1 MSEDRITVEE
11 LKYMSIFSEVT
22 GATVYRCLIDGESGK
37 LYFLVKRGDQGR
49 AVGRNGRNIKVLSE
63 LFKRQI
69 EVFEYSD
76 DITEMVK
83 NLFPGVEIQ
92 KVDVI
97 ERGEGKI
104 VNVTVKEEDKGKA
117 IGRDG
122 RNVKRA
128 RMILGKL
135 FNVSKLTIK

>member
-22 GATVYRCLIDGESGK
+22 GATVYRCLVDGETGK
-37 LYFLVKRGDQGR
+37 LYFLVKRGDLGK
-49 AVGRNGRNIKVLSE
+49 AIGRNGRNVKVLCD

-69 EVFEYSD
+69 EVFEYSENLV
-76 DITEMVK
+76 EMVK
-83 NLFPGVEIQ
+83 NLFPGVEILR
-92 KVDVI
+92 VDVS
-97 ERGEGKI
+97 ERGEEKI
-104 VNVTVKEEDKGKA
+104 VNISVREEDKGKA

-128 RMILGKL
+128 RSILGRL
-135 FNVSKLTIK
+135 FKVSKLSIR

>member
-22 GATVYRCLIDGESGK
+22 GATVYRCLIDGESRK
-37 LYFLVKRGDQGR
+37 LYFLVKRGDLGR

-76 DITEMVK
+76 DIAEMVK
-83 NLFPGVEIQ
+83 NLFPGVEIL

>member
-37 LYFLVKRGDQGR
+37 LYFLVKRGDLGR

-76 DITEMVK
+76 DIAEMVK
-83 NLFPGVEIQ
+83 NLFPGVEIL

>member
-22 GATVYRCLIDGESGK
+22 GATVYRCLVDGESGK
-37 LYFLVKRGDQGR
+37 LYFLVKKGDLGK
-49 AVGRNGRNIKVLSE
+49 AIGRNGRNIKVLSD

-76 DITEMVK
+76 DLTEMTK
-83 NLFPGVEIQ
+83 NLFPGVEIL
-92 KVDVI
+92 KVDVG
-97 ERGEGKI
+97 ERGEEKI
-104 VNVTVKEEDKGKA
+104 VNIMVREEDKGKA
-117 IGRDG
+117 IGRNG

-128 RMILGKL
+128 RSILGRL
-135 FNVSKLTIK
+135 FKVSRLSIR

>member
-11 LKYMSIFSEVT
+11 LKYMSIFSEIT
-22 GATVYRCLIDGESGK
+22 GVTVYRCFVDGDSGK
-37 LYFLVKRGDQGR
+37 LYFLVKKGDLGK
-49 AVGRNGRNIKVLSE
+49 AIGRNGRNVRVLSE

-76 DITEMVK
+76 DLVEMVK
-83 NLFPGVEIQ
+83 NLFPGVEIL
-92 KVDVI
+92 KVDVT
-97 ERGEGKI
+97 ERGDERVVSI
-104 VNVTVKEEDKGKA
+104 TVREEDKGRA

-128 RMILGKL
+128 RLILGRL
-135 FNVSKLTIK
+135 FNVSRLTVR

>member
-22 GATVYRCLIDGESGK
+22 GATVYRCLIDGENGK
-37 LYFLVKRGDQGR
+37 LYFLVKRGDLGK
-49 AVGRNGRNIKVLSE
+49 AIGRNGRNIKVLSE
-63 LFKRQI
+63 LFKKQI

-83 NLFPGVEIQ
+83 NLFPGVEIL

-97 ERGEGKI
+97 ERGEERI

-128 RMILGKL
+128 RMILGRL